1 MSYSHSVFSEQ
12 INIICVLDK
21 KIIPCIINL
30 SRQEVIDMEYTFT
43 QENFSKEVL
52 GSKQPVLID
61 FYADW
66 CPPCKMM
73 GPIVRKLADKYDGK
87 VKIGKVNSDQQPE
100 LARQFGVMSI
110 PNFVFIKDGK
120 LVDQVVGA
128 MPQHVLEQRIQN
140 IL

>member
-1 MSYSHSVFSEQ
+1 
-12 INIICVLDK
+12 
-21 KIIPCIINL
+21 
-30 SRQEVIDMEYTFT
+30 MEYTFT
-43 QENFSKEVL
+43 QENFSNEVL